1 MLTSRPDANAIR
13 SDFNGLTIKRD
24 QVGSK
29 TRIHAT
35 GKLNGGGDRVE
46 LFAEE
51 GDIHISNVATS
62 PVTVMS
68 PP

>member
-1 MLTSRPDANAIR
+1 
-13 SDFNGLTIKRD
+13 
-24 QVGSK
+24 
-29 TRIHAT
+29 
-35 GKLNGGGDRVE
+35 LNGGGERLE

-51 GDIHISNVATS
+51 GDIHISKVTTS

>member
-1 MLTSRPDANAIR
+1 MTSDLDTKA
-13 SDFNGLTIKRD
+13 
-24 QVGSK
+24 
-29 TRIHAT
+29 IHAT
-35 GKLNGGGDRVE
+35 GKLNGGGERVE

-51 GDIHISNVATS
+51 SDIHITNVTTS